1 MYNGRSW
8 QRLSKNVVTGAPN
21 FRPRGASLQPH
32 RRALL
37 AGAARMGACR
47 ATAGSKSSD
56 VDKSR
61 ERLKRKQQQ
70 EDAARRKDD
79 GLSGPVTDE
88 ELANAAGVTRAWLV
102 VARGAQRLDASFKF
116 QMCITLIILA
126 AALLI
131 GFVTLPT
138 AQLIPDVRAPSRFK
152 RSNPLLFFW
161 RAVRDTPP
169 CAPPSQFLRACEWTI
184 NGIFILEILLKMAAK
199 KWRPHRKPARP

>member
-1 MYNGRSW
+1 
-8 QRLSKNVVTGAPN
+8 
-21 FRPRGASLQPH
+21 
-32 RRALL
+32 
-37 AGAARMGACR
+37 MGACR

-79 GLSGPVTDE
+79 GLSGPVTEE
-88 ELANAAGVTRAWLV
+88 ELASAAGVTRAWLV

-138 AQLIPDVRAPSRFK
+138 AQLIPDVRAHHRDSKYRAL
-152 RSNPLLFFW
+152 SFFW
-161 RAVRDTPP
+161 RAVRDASL
-169 CAPPSQFLRACEWTI
+169 CLSLAV
-184 NGIFILEILLKMAAK
+184 
-199 KWRPHRKPARP
+199 PARV